1 MRRQLLPHA
10 MRDNSR
16 WLMLLALFES
26 EQPLS
31 VTRLSLVARATMS
44 TTLRHVDE
52 LTAGQL
58 ASRDVFDFGKIPW
71 VRLTERGQKL
81 VATYLDAL

>member
-1 MRRQLLPHA
+1 MRRQLLPHS

-31 VTRLSLVARATMS
+31 VSRLSLVARATMT
-44 TTLRHVDE
+44 TTLRHIDDLVV
-52 LTAGQL
+52 GKL
-58 ASRDVFDFGKIPW
+58 AKRDVFDFGKIPR
-71 VRLTERGQKL
+71 VRLTERGRKL
-81 VATYLDAL
+81 VTTYLDAL